1 MKYFFLILFAS
12 TGAVATAFAEVELD
26 YHTDVAP
33 LLRDYCAGCHNDFDR
48 EGEFS
53 VETFGSLMEGG
64 ETEEKKILVPGK
76 PAESYLLQ
84 TIKKTAKPS
93 MPPKREPQLSKEEI
107 DVIARWIE
115 EGAKGPGPEMDLSIL
130 STLSVPE
137 IAPSGNAAEPIT
149 ALALSPD
156 GKTKAIAR
164 FGRVDVEDLGTR
176 KVIRSFPVEDGKV
189 NAVHFSPDGK
199 RLVAATGLTGLRGVA
214 IVWNVG
220 DGTVFRRFGEE
231 SHRDILFD
239 AEFTPDGSQLATA
252 GYDRI
257 IRLWEVESGK
267 YLRQFPSHN
276 GAVFDLAFSPDGKI
290 LASASADST
299 CKIWDVETGRRFDTL
314 NQPQAEQFRV
324 DFTPD
329 GKFIVGVGADNRI
342 RLWRFL
348 SKEKPVIN
356 PVLQSRFGHENEIV
370 EMAVSGDGKSLLTA
384 SADRGLKLWSLPSL
398 ELKSIFAE
406 QPDVISSLAFLSNG
420 KVAAARLDGSFDIL
434 GTPAKLAGATKE
446 AAVAA
451 SELVSISAEMLKE
464 VGENE
469 GGEAPVLSVGAT
481 GKGTISKAGDEDS
494 FLFPAKKGETVI
506 FETNAA
512 RAESKLDPHLAIFNA
527 GGEPV
532 ERVVLQ
538 AVRDSWLTFRGKDS
552 KASGDFRVHNWRE
565 MDLNEY
571 LYVNGEV
578 VKLWHYPRGP
588 DSGFL
593 VYPGFGNRHTYFET
607 TSLAHPLGQPCYIV
621 RPLPAG
627 SEPGSNGLPV
637 YRIYYENDDDASRE
651 LGKDSRVTFTAPADG
666 TYELRLRDIRGFGGE
681 GFTYS
686 VVARKPK
693 PDFSI
698 SIAGKD
704 AKISPG
710 SGRELMFTAKRVDG
724 FSGPIQ
730 IKIDGLPD
738 ELTGLPSVT
747 IEENQY
753 RAFTPIHLQSG
764 VEALTEEQTKGIRL
778 TATAKVNG
786 RKVEKSLGGL
796 GKIEVGPAAKALIQI
811 ESDGASGKVA
821 GDGILE
827 FTVTPGETITARVVA
842 QRLGFEER
850 IDLGKEDSGRN
861 LPHGLYVDNIGL
873 NGLMIPVGKS
883 EQRFFI
889 TAANWVPATVREF
902 HLQTTVDG
910 KQVSMPARIRVV
922 PAGNVAAK

>member
-1 MKYFFLILFAS
+1 MKYFFLILSVYAGFLS
-12 TGAVATAFAEVELD
+12 TALAELKLD
-26 YHTDVAP
+26 YRTDVAP

-53 VETFGSLMEGG
+53 VETFGSLMKGG
-64 ETEEKKILVPGK
+64 ETEGKRILVPGE
-76 PAESYLLQ
+76 PAGSYLLQ
-84 TIKKTAKPS
+84 TMRKTAKPA
-93 MPPKREPQLSKEEI
+93 MPPKREPQLSKDEI

-115 EGAKGPGPEMDLSIL
+115 EGAVGPEPEMDLSIL

-137 IAPSGNAAEPIT
+137 MAPSGNAAEPIT

-156 GKTKAIAR
+156 GKTKAVAR
-164 FGRVDVEDLGTR
+164 FGRVDVEDLGTG
-176 KVIRSFPVEDGKV
+176 KVVRSFPVEDGKV

-214 IVWNVG
+214 IVWNLA
-220 DGTVFRRFGEE
+220 DGSVFQRFGEE

-239 AEFTPDGSQLATA
+239 AEFTPDGTKLATA

-299 CKIWDVETGRRFDTL
+299 CKIWEVETGQRFDTL
-314 NQPQAEQFRV
+314 NQPQGEQFRV

-348 SKEKPVIN
+348 SREKPSIN
-356 PVLQSRFGHENEIV
+356 PVVQSRFGHENEIV
-370 EMAVSGDGKSLLTA
+370 EMALSGDGKALLTA
-384 SADRGLKLWSLPSL
+384 SADKALKLWSLPSL
-398 ELKSIFAE
+398 ELKGIFTE
-406 QPDVISSLAFLSNG
+406 QPDVISSLAFMSDG
-420 KVAAARLDGSFDIL
+420 KVAAARLDGSFEIMVA
-434 GTPAKLAGATKE
+434 PAEL
-446 AAVAA
+446 AVAA
-451 SELVSISAEMLKE
+451 KEGSVAGSELVAVSPDMPKE
-464 VGENE
+464 IGENE
-469 GGEAPVLSVGAT
+469 GGEAPVLPVGAT
-481 GKGTISKAGDEDS
+481 GKGIISKEGDVDS
-494 FLFPAKKGETVI
+494 FLFPAKKGETII

-512 RAESKLDPHLAIFNA
+512 RAKSKLDPHLAVYDA
-527 GGEPV
+527 GGNPV

-552 KASGDFRVHNWRE
+552 MASGDFRVHNWRE

-607 TSLAHPLGQPCYIV
+607 TSLSHPLGQPCYIV

-627 SEPGSNGLPV
+627 SEPGSNGLPI
-637 YRIYYENDDDASRE
+637 YRIFYENDDDATRE
-651 LGKDSRVTFTAPADG
+651 LGKDSRLTFTAPADG
-666 TYELRLRDIRGFGGE
+666 TYDLRIRDVRGFGGD

-686 VVARKPK
+686 VIARKPK

-710 SGRELMFTAKRVDG
+710 SGRELMFTAKRLDG

-730 IKIDGLPD
+730 IRIEGLPD
-738 ELTGLPSVT
+738 ELTSLPSVT

-753 RAFTPIHLQSG
+753 RAFTPLHLRSG
-764 VEALTEEQTKGIRL
+764 VETLTEEQLKGIRL
-778 TATAKVNG
+778 TASAKVNG
-786 RKVEKSLGGL
+786 KMVEKPLGGL
-796 GKIEVGPAAKALIQI
+796 GKIEVGPAAKVLVQI
-811 ESDGASGKVA
+811 ESDGASGRVA
-821 GDGILE
+821 EDGVLE

-889 TAANWVPATVREF
+889 TAAKWVPATVREF
-902 HLQTTVDG
+902 HLQTTADG
-910 KQVSMPARIRVV
+910 KQVSKPARIRVV
-922 PAGNVAAK
+922 PVGNVATK